1 MADAVTE
8 TQIASETHRT
18 LRADARRN
26 RERILEGAREV
37 FAECGAEAQMDD
49 VASRAGVGVGTVYR
63 HFPTKE
69 ALFEAI
75 VYSRFEKLVE
85 AARSFGDAEDAGA
98 ALFEY
103 LTLMTRE
110 GKAKRDLLEALAG
123 NGMDVQCAL
132 GDLSTELRVAIER
145 LLVRAQQAG
154 AVRDDIGVAELM
166 AIMAGAF
173 LALEHGAGGAPSP
186 DLVIEIVYDGLRG
199 RRS

>member
-1 MADAVTE
+1 MTPVRA
-8 TQIASETHRT
+8 

-26 RERILEGAREV
+26 RERVLEAAQEAFARDGLAVPIDEI
-37 FAECGAEAQMDD
+37 AG
-49 VASRAGVGVGTVYR
+49 RAGVGVGTVYR

-75 VYSRFEKLVE
+75 VYSRFEKLVA
-85 AARSFGDAEDAGA
+85 AARSRAGAEDAGA

-123 NGMDVQCAL
+123 NGTDVKCAL

-145 LLVRAQQAG
+145 LLVRAQQAR

-173 LALEHGAGGAPSP
+173 LALEHGAGGAASP
-186 DLVIEIVYDGLRG
+186 DLVMEIVYDGLRG
-199 RRS
+199 RT